1 MLATTQD
8 DASSARGR
16 PCPCPTGEERVAVI
30 IPVYRD
36 WPRLQRCLDALAQ
49 QSIAAGQFEIIVVDN
64 DAEPTPAPLNF
75 PPNARLIHEPRPGSY
90 VARNAGIAATRAPV
104 LAFTDSDCVPDR
116 DWLSNGLAA
125 LAQHAG
131 SRVTGPVPIFMEPG
145 ASRLAHLYELHTA
158 FPQLSYVRN
167 GHCVTAN
174 LIVERSAFDRVG
186 PFDECFSG
194 GDTRWGRRAQARD
207 IPIVLVDGVR
217 VRHPSRR
224 SVSDILHKS
233 RRTGGSLPRY
243 SSLQAFVW
251 RKIRPPVWLIRRL
264 RREQLGVVDSLL
276 LFAIHWAAQVTEVT
290 EYGLVQLGAKA
301 PPRA

>member
-1 MLATTQD
+1 MLATAPD
-8 DASSARGR
+8 VASARGR
-16 PCPCPTGEERVAVI
+16 HGHHPTGNERVAVI

-36 WPRLQRCLDALAQ
+36 WQRLERCLDALAR
-49 QSIAAGQFEIIVVDN
+49 QSISAEQFEIIVVDN
-64 DAEPTPAPLNF
+64 ESEPKPAAINF
-75 PPNARLIHEPRPGSY
+75 PINARLIHEPRPGSY
-90 VARNAGIAATRAPV
+90 VARNAGIAVARAPV

-145 ASRLAHLYELHTA
+145 ASRIAHLYELHTA
-158 FPQLSYVRN
+158 FPQLAYVRN

-174 LIVERSAFDRVG
+174 LFVERSEFDRVG
-186 PFDECFSG
+186 LFDECFSG
-194 GDTRWGRRAQARD
+194 GDTRWGRRAQAQGV
-207 IPIVLVDGVR
+207 PIVHVEGVR
-217 VRHPSRR
+217 VFHPARC

-243 SSLQAFVW
+243 STLRAFLW
-251 RKIRPPVWLIRRL
+251 RKVRPPVWLIKRL
-264 RREQLGVVDSLL
+264 RREQLGMVDALL
-276 LFAIHWAAQVTEVT
+276 LFAIHWASRVTEVT
-290 EYGLVQLGAKA
+290 EYGLVQLGAKS

>member
-1 MLATTQD
+1 MLATPQHD
-8 DASSARGR
+8 VASAHGR
-16 PCPCPTGEERVAVI
+16 HGYRPTGAERVAVI

-36 WPRLQRCLDALAQ
+36 WPRLERCLDALGR
-49 QSIAAGQFEIIVVDN
+49 QSIAAAQFEIIVVDN
-64 DAEPTPAPLNF
+64 EAEAKPAPIAF

-90 VARNAGIAATRAPV
+90 VARNAGIAVAQAPV

-116 DWLSNGLAA
+116 EWLANGLAA

-145 ASRLAHLYELHTA
+145 ASRIAHLYELHTA

-174 LIVERSAFDRVG
+174 LLVERSEFDRVG
-186 PFDECFSG
+186 LFDECLSG
-194 GDTRWGRRAQARD
+194 GDTRWGKRAQAKG
-207 IPIVLVDGVR
+207 IPIVHVDGVR
-217 VRHPSRR
+217 VHHPARC

-243 SSLQAFVW
+243 STLQAFLW
-251 RKIRPPVWLIRRL
+251 RKVRPPVWLIRRL
-264 RREQLGVVDSLL
+264 RREQLGLVDALL
-276 LFAIHWAAQVTEVT
+276 LFAIHWASRVTEVT
-290 EYGLVQLGAKA
+290 EYALVKLGAKS